1 MKFMNVMLFDRYVKD
16 PNDKMV
22 AYTHEFEKLYHKIKQ
37 KNIILPKA
45 ILAFELLDSSGLDI
59 QDRQLPWQMLTIQL
73 LTLCLNK

>member
-1 MKFMNVMLFDRYVKD
+1 MKFMNVMVFDRYVKD

-22 AYTHEFEKLYHKIKQ
+22 AYIHEFEKLYNKIKQ

-59 QDRQLPWQMLTIQL
+59 QDRQLLWQMLTIQL